1 MPKNITRRSAIK
13 TMVAGGAGIIAANS
27 ILNSCAG
34 KPKQKQSTYVP
45 VEKTSDTIVT
55 RDWEG
60 IGTVSLLGLGCMRF
74 PRVEGEKNVIDQAQ
88 VNEMVD
94 YALAHGINY
103 FDTAPA
109 YGPSETATGIALS
122 RYPRESYYIA
132 TKMSNRPGDT
142 VEQAQ
147 AMFENS
153 LKCLHTEYVDFMLLH
168 GTSGDD
174 FNARFKDNG
183 VLDYLYQMK
192 EEGKIRHIGFSF
204 HGSNDAFA
212 GLLALPYKWDFVQI
226 QMNYF
231 DWKDMPLWGSDNLKC
246 DAETLYTMLAERNI
260 PAVIMEPIRG
270 GALANVNDSIRE
282 RFEAVRPDLSPA
294 GMALS
299 FVASFPGVMCVLS
312 GMSNMDQM
320 KENIDTFRDFVPLT
334 EADNEMLFDVA
345 RLMKENT
352 LIGCTGCS
360 YCMPCPNGVNIP
372 GNFKVYDTCSN
383 ELNLPAPEGEHNKE
397 YKQKRKIFLNR
408 YNKSLQDSE
417 KADMCVGCNV
427 CVSKCPQHI
436 RIPQQLSRIADL
448 VKQLDA

>member
-27 ILNSCAG
+27 ILNSCVG

-74 PRVEGEKNVIDQAQ
+74 PRVEAEKNVIDQAQ

-153 LKCLHTEYVDFMLLH
+153 LKCLQTEYVDFMLLH

-192 EEGKIRHIGFSF
+192 EDGKIRHIGFSF

-212 GLLALPYKWDFVQI
+212 GLLDLPYKWDFVQI

>member
-27 ILNSCAG
+27 LLNSCVG

-94 YALAHGINY
+94 YALTHGINY

-153 LKCLHTEYVDFMLLH
+153 LKCLQTEYVDFMLLH

-212 GLLALPYKWDFVQI
+212 GLLDLPYKWDFVQI

-231 DWKDMPLWGSDNLKC
+231 DWKDMPLWGNDKLKC

-260 PAVIMEPIRG
+260 PAVIMEPVRG
-270 GALANVNDSIRE
+270 GALANVHDSFRE
-282 RFEAVRPDLSPA
+282 RFEAARPDLSPA

-334 EADNEMLFDVA
+334 DADNEMLFDVA

-383 ELNLPAPEGEHNKE
+383 ELNLPAPEGEHDKE

-408 YNKSLQDSE
+408 YNKGLQDSE

>member
-45 VEKTSDTIVT
+45 VEKTSGTIVT

-132 TKMSNRPGDT
+132 TKMSNRSGDT

-153 LKCLHTEYVDFMLLH
+153 LKCLQTEYVDFMLLH

-231 DWKDMPLWGSDNLKC
+231 DWKDMPLWGSEDLKC

-334 EADNEMLFDVA
+334 KADNEMLFDVA

-383 ELNLPAPEGEHNKE
+383 ELNLPVPEGEHNKE

-408 YNKSLQDSE
+408 YNKGLQDSE